1 MSATGGAGTWSR
13 QRERGSSFLLQVM
26 LWITLHLGWHAANL
40 LLYPIA
46 ACFYATS
53 PEVRAASR
61 TFLSRAR
68 ERRATRADVF
78 RHILSFARVTLDRV
92 FLLSGRTEGFRLE
105 VHGLDTLAALAA
117 QGRGCVLLGSHLG
130 SFEVLRM
137 VARDCPVP
145 VRPLMFRR
153 NAGALTRLLE
163 QLDPALHGNV
173 IDIGATGAMLQAHE
187 AVARGEFIAML
198 ADRTPTER
206 KVVTLPFL
214 GGEAAFPAGPILL
227 AATLGA
233 PTFLFF
239 GVRTGHRSYRVH
251 FEPFADPV
259 RLRRETRQADIKD
272 WVGRY
277 AARLEE
283 RCRTHPL
290 NWFNFYPFWKDP
302 IDAAPHPTVRA
313 GLPRLDQL
321 AGGCPADARG
331 GAAS

>member
-1 MSATGGAGTWSR
+1 MARTGWSR
-13 QRERGSSFLLQVM
+13 RRERGSGILLRVM
-26 LWITLHLGWHAANL
+26 LWITQHLGWHAASL

-68 ERRATRADVF
+68 GRRATRADVF

-92 FLLSGRTEGFRLE
+92 FLLSGRTAGFQVE
-105 VHGLDTLAALAA
+105 VHGLDALAALVA
-117 QGRGCVLLGSHLG
+117 QGRGCILLGSHLG
-130 SFEVLRM
+130 SFEALRM

-153 NAGALTRLLE
+153 NAGTLTRLLE
-163 QLDPALHGNV
+163 QLDPALHRDV
-173 IDIGATGAMLQAHE
+173 IDVGATGAMLQAHE
-187 AVARGEFIAML
+187 AVARGEFVALL
-198 ADRTPTER
+198 ADRTPSAR

-214 GGEAAFPAGPILL
+214 GGEAGFPAGPILL
-227 AATLGA
+227 AATLDA
-233 PTFLFF
+233 PVLLFF
-239 GVRTGHRSYRVH
+239 GLRTGHRRYRVQ
-251 FEPFADPV
+251 FEAFADPV
-259 RLRRETRQADIKD
+259 RLRREAREADLRT

-277 AARLEE
+277 AARLEDE
-283 RCRTHPL
+283 CRAHPF

-302 IDAAPHPTVRA
+302 ADAVPPPTIRA
-313 GLPRLDQL
+313 GVSHLGQL
-321 AGGCPADARG
+321 AGSRPADARS